1 MSASLPVFT
10 RFGPEFLAFFDDLS
24 ANQNRDW
31 FQAHKS
37 DYENHI
43 KYPMQALLMALNKEF
58 EAAEIPLSA
67 DPKRSISRINRDVR
81 FSNDKSPYK
90 TYISGT
96 MTRDAG
102 DMSPGLVYLQFGQD
116 ELFIGAGFY
125 LFEPDALAAFRLA
138 IARASDA
145 WTALADQLTQD
156 GSPIER
162 TDTLKRMPK
171 GMEKHAT
178 SPVADELKLKNFVC
192 KLRLTP
198 VDFESLLL
206 VGKIVNFA
214 KSAMPL
220 LIFGWDVLGI
230 SVD

>member
-1 MSASLPVFT
+1 MSANLPVFT
-10 RFGPEFLAFFDDLS
+10 RFGPEFLAFFNDLS

-31 FQAHKS
+31 FQARKS
-37 DYENHI
+37 DYENHV
-43 KYPMQALLMALNKEF
+43 KYPMQALLMALNTEF
-58 EAAEIPLSA
+58 EAAKIPLSA

-96 MTRDAG
+96 MTREAG

-125 LFEPDALAAFRLA
+125 LFEPDALAAFRQA
-138 IARASDA
+138 VAREPERWA
-145 WTALADQLTQD
+145 ALTDQLTQD

-162 TDTLKRMPK
+162 ADTLKRMPK
-171 GMEKHAT
+171 GMEEHAT
-178 SPVADELKLKNFVC
+178 SPVADDLKLKSFVC

-198 VDFESLLL
+198 SDFESPLLAD
-206 VGKIVNFA
+206 KIVTFA
-214 KSAMPL
+214 KVAMPL
-220 LIFGWDVLGI
+220 LTFGWEALGI
-230 SVD
+230 SVG